1 MTATADARDVIGEA
15 TLAELEG
22 TLRGQLVRPS
32 DPDYDQARAVWNAT
46 HDRHPA
52 LVIRCA
58 GTADVVRAVEFA
70 RSEGLEVAVRG
81 GAHSVA
87 GFSTC
92 DGGVVIDTS
101 PMKGIR
107 VDPASRRA
115 VAQAGLTWS
124 ELDHET
130 QAFGLAVTGGLVS
143 STGIAGFTLGGGIGW
158 LLRKYGLTCDN
169 LLSADVVTADGQFV
183 TASEREHPEL
193 FWALRGGGGN
203 FGVVTSLEYRLHPV
217 GPLVF
222 AGPVFYA
229 GAEAVRVL
237 RGWRDLTATMPDELT
252 TLANILVAPPVPFLP
267 EAAHGQLVVA
277 IVGVYAGSVEDGA
290 KAAQPLRTLAE
301 PLADLMG
308 PMPYTAM
315 QSLLDPLWTA
325 GAQNYFTSAL
335 LDRLDDDA
343 IDTLLAQHA
352 AGQAPVR
359 ELHLHHGG
367 GAMARVPA
375 AATAFAHRSTPYVLN
390 VIARSPDR
398 SGFEQHVGWA
408 RATHRAMDPW
418 SGGAYVNFT
427 SEPGEDRVRASYP
440 PHTYARLG
448 PQHVGGPSNGHKR
461 ASPARPPRW
470 RSRPHQPEYRLVS
483 RRVDRVGAGGQ
494 LSLAGSGP
502 RSGPQ
507 AADTPRLRGHGW
519 LDGRGQQWACR
530 AAHDSTAAG
539 GGPGMV
545 VVCACDH
552 SGGPA
557 C

>member
-15 TLAELEG
+15 TLGELEG
-22 TLRGQLVRPS
+22 TLRGQMVRPS
-32 DPDYDQARAVWNAT
+32 DPDYDQARAVWNAA

-58 GTADVVRAVEFA
+58 GTADVMRAVEFA
-70 RSEGLEVAVRG
+70 RSEGLKVAVRG

-107 VDPASRRA
+107 VDPTGRRA
-115 VAQAGLTWS
+115 VAQPGLTWS
-124 ELDHET
+124 EFDHET
-130 QAFGLAVTGGLVS
+130 QAFGLAITGGLVS

-169 LLSADVVTADGQFV
+169 LLSADVVTADGQVV

-229 GAEAVRVL
+229 AADAAQVL
-237 RGWRDLTATMPDELT
+237 RGWRDLTATMPEELT
-252 TLANILVAPPVPFLP
+252 TLANILIAPPVPFLP
-267 EAAHGQLVVA
+267 EAAHGKLVVA
-277 IVGVYAGSVEDGA
+277 ILGVHAGSVEDGA
-290 KAAQPLRTLAE
+290 KAAQPLRSLAE

-315 QSLLDPLWTA
+315 QGLLDPLWTA

-375 AATAFAHRSTPYVLN
+375 AATAFAHRGAPYVLN

-398 SGFEQHVGWA
+398 SGFEQHAGWA

-418 SGGAYVNFT
+418 SGGGAYVNFT
-427 SEPGEDRVRASYP
+427 SEPDEDRVRASYP
-440 PHTYARLG
+440 PDTYARLVAAKDRYD
-448 PQHVGGPSNGHKR
+448 PTNLFRLNQNIHPSG
-461 ASPARPPRW
+461 
-470 RSRPHQPEYRLVS
+470 
-483 RRVDRVGAGGQ
+483 RR
-494 LSLAGSGP
+494 
-502 RSGPQ
+502 
-507 AADTPRLRGHGW
+507 
-519 LDGRGQQWACR
+519 
-530 AAHDSTAAG
+530 
-539 GGPGMV
+539 
-545 VVCACDH
+545 
-552 SGGPA
+552 
-557 C
+557 

>member
-1 MTATADARDVIGEA
+1 MTATTNARDVIGEA
-15 TLAELEG
+15 TLGELEA
-22 TLRGQLVRPS
+22 TLRGQLVRPT

-52 LVIRCA
+52 LIIRCA
-58 GTADVVRAVEFA
+58 GTADVMRAVEFA
-70 RSEGLEVAVRG
+70 RSEGLQVAVRG
-81 GAHSVA
+81 GAHSIA

-107 VDPASRRA
+107 VDPAGRRA
-115 VAQAGLTWS
+115 VAQPGLTWS
-124 ELDHET
+124 EFDHET

-158 LLRKYGLTCDN
+158 LLRKYGLTSDN
-169 LLSADVVTADGQFV
+169 LVSADVVTADGQLV
-183 TASEREHPEL
+183 TASEHEHPEL

-222 AGPVFYA
+222 AGPVFYT
-229 GAEAVRVL
+229 GESAVQVL
-237 RGWRDLTATMPDELT
+237 RGWRDLTATLPDELT

-267 EAAHGQLVVA
+267 EAVHGQLV
-277 IVGVYAGSVEDGA
+277 IGILGVYAGSVEDGA

-315 QSLLDPLWTA
+315 QSLLDPLWQA

-375 AATAFAHRSTPYVLN
+375 AATAFAHRNAPYVLN
-390 VIARSPDR
+390 IIARSPDR
-398 SGFEQHVGWA
+398 DGFEQHADWA

-418 SGGAYVNFT
+418 NSGGAYVNFT
-427 SEPGEDRVRASYP
+427 SDPGDDRVRASYP
-440 PHTYARLG
+440 PETYARLVAAKDRYD
-448 PQHVGGPSNGHKR
+448 PTNLFRLNQNIHPSG
-461 ASPARPPRW
+461 
-470 RSRPHQPEYRLVS
+470 
-483 RRVDRVGAGGQ
+483 RR
-494 LSLAGSGP
+494 
-502 RSGPQ
+502 
-507 AADTPRLRGHGW
+507 
-519 LDGRGQQWACR
+519 
-530 AAHDSTAAG
+530 
-539 GGPGMV
+539 
-545 VVCACDH
+545 
-552 SGGPA
+552 
-557 C
+557 